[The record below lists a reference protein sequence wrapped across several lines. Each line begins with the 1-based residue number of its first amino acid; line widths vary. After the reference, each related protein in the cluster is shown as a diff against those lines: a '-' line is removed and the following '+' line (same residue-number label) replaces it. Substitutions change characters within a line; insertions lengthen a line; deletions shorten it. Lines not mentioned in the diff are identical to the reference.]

1 MYYQEKKSIVNI
13 ITTLLVYGIYYG
25 IVYQEYGMRVMSPEE
40 ELQYWGKTML
50 LIIPIAMASKI
61 VIYIIFNITN
71 RLVTRER
78 HPGFE
83 DERDRIIAL
92 TSTRNA
98 FIVFGFGF
106 LGALGAIAYGMPLR
120 SMFIFMIVAGLLSDL
135 FDNLSQLYFHRKGI

>member
-13 ITTLLVYGIYYG
+13 ISTLLIYGIYYW
-25 IVYQEYGMRVMSPEE
+25 IVYQEYSARSMSHEE

-50 LIIPIAMASKI
+50 LIIPIAIVSKI
-61 VIYIIFNITN
+61 IVHIIFSVTN
-71 RLVTRER
+71 QLVTRER
-78 HPGFE
+78 QPCFE

-98 FIVFGFGF
+98 FMIFGFGF
-106 LGALGAIAYGMPLR
+106 VGALGAIAYGMPLH